1 MAELLRE
8 TSAIKEYWL
17 EPDSRTV
24 EPETLSV
31 TNMSG
36 KVIDTVP
43 YSERAGLELRMSAI
57 NRTAI
62 LADFGREVGGRPCV
76 TFGSGHCRRVCSR
89 SCPENRRAKEASRE

>member
-1 MAELLRE
+1 MAELLKE

-17 EPDSRTV
+17 EPDSRRI

-43 YSERAGLELRMSAI
+43 YSERAGLELRM
-57 NRTAI
+57 
-62 LADFGREVGGRPCV
+62 
-76 TFGSGHCRRVCSR
+76 
-89 SCPENRRAKEASRE
+89 